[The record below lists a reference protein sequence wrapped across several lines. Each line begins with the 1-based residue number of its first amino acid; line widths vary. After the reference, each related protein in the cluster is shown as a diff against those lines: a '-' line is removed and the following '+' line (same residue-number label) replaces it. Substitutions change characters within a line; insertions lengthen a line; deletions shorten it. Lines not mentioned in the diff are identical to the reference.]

1 MNTIYDSYIEYLK
14 NEEKKGFKSC
24 ESLDLEK
31 HHIVPL
37 HDGGEKNGPV
47 VLCTRK
53 NHTLAHY
60 YGYLTYQQRGDFVA
74 FTMRWNQKLGVSER
88 IKLAVESNKRLK
100 NTFWNS
106 DWQSIQGK
114 KGGKKSGKQNA
125 LCHRQGFVLSETL
138 KRSTYWE
145 FVKFRHDFFIPFEK
159 KPVCCKVIL
168 QTKMSIV
175 IEK

>member
-1 MNTIYDSYIEYLK
+1 MKKRKTMTFIYDLFIEYLK

-60 YGYLTYQQRGDFVA
+60 YRYLTYGQHGDKICFQMRRGSKMSSKQRALLAV
-74 FTMRWNQKLGVSER
+74 QKL
-88 IKLAVESNKRLK
+88 KREK
-100 NTFWNS
+100 IGFF
-106 DWQSIQGK
+106 DPKWQSIQGK
-114 KGGKKSGKQNA
+114 KKKSQK
-125 LCHRQGFVLSETL
+125 HKS
-138 KRSTYWE
+138 K
-145 FVKFRHDFFIPFEK
+145 
-159 KPVCCKVIL
+159 
-168 QTKMSIV
+168 
-175 IEK
+175 